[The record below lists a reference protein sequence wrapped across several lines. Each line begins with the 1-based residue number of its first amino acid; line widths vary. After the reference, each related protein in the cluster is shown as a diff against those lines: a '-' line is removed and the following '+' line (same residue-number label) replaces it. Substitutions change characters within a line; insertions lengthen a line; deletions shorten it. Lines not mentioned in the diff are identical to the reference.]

1 METKWQGSREMDK
14 SSVELLID
22 PKEVMR
28 ENLKF
33 LREYARRL
41 LLEEDD
47 SLSPI
52 EDFKEVLMAEFL
64 ALGKSLKLTERDM
77 TVLLFRGLLDR
88 PWSW

>member
-1 METKWQGSREMDK
+1 MDN
-14 SSVELLID
+14 SGVELLID

-52 EDFKEVLMAEFL
+52 EDFKEALMAEFL

-77 TVLLFRGLLDR
+77 TVLLFRGLLDQ
-88 PWSW
+88 PLYW